1 MSQYNFTTHTFK
13 LPADNNTKTETTVI
27 ADIRNPNVI
36 QLHQWYE
43 RACTA
48 EYLIEHEEYG
58 PKLEHNEDIAYKVA
72 CDVRDRMDKYDIVE
86 SDAIKIIFNKFD
98 IEKYR

>member
-13 LPADNNTKTETTVI
+13 LPADNDTKTETTVI

-43 RACTA
+43 RALTA
-48 EYLIEHEEYG
+48 EFLIEHDSYG
-58 PKLEHNEDIAYKVA
+58 PRLEHNEDIAYKVA
-72 CDVRDRMDKYDIVE
+72 CDIRDRMDKYGVTE
-86 SDAIKIIFNKFD
+86 SEAIEGIFYTFD